1 MSSVARHSRRSRC
14 GDALTVAR
22 IETSLP
28 RWPGWRNLPRET
40 RDTLFLLAVIAWTVL
55 PHLARLP
62 WWCVALSALVL
73 LWRAYL
79 ALANLRL
86 PGRAPIAALLIS
98 AAALT
103 LWSEQSL
110 FGKEAG
116 VTMLV
121 VLMSLKTLELRA
133 RRDALV
139 VFFLGFFL
147 VLTHFLYSQSLFT
160 ALAMVVSVWGLMTA
174 LVLAHMPVGKP
185 SLRQAGMLAARSAV
199 FGAPVMV
206 ALFVLFPRI
215 GPLWGTPQDAL
226 GRTGLSGTLRLGGVA
241 EIANDDS
248 IAFRVRFDDGMV
260 AQPQNLY
267 FRGPVLSRFDGVEWR
282 RRTVGSF
289 PEGSRQAPE
298 VRTLGAGLRY
308 QLTLEPIRLP
318 MVPVLEVTPN
328 TPAAAPQLD
337 GYTLWQRSDLQWQ
350 TDRIITERVRFAA
363 QAWPRYEYGATL
375 SADERL
381 EALFLP
387 PGYNPRVIAWAAEFR
402 REHGLQG
409 ADAMTLSQAV
419 LAYIRAADFSYTLAP
434 GFYGRDAIDEFW
446 LDRRAGFCEHFA
458 AAFVVVMRAL
468 GVPSRIVTG
477 YQGAERSPL
486 DGYYIVR
493 QSHAHAWAEV
503 WQPRRGWQRV
513 DPTAAVA
520 PERVASSRALEPAP
534 GLVAGA
540 LRTVSPEL
548 MQQLRDGWEALNN
561 SWNQWVLNYSRTQ
574 QFDLLQRMGFSAPDW
589 TTLGLI
595 VVVLAVAAAVA
606 GVAWALWDRYRQDP
620 WQRLQT
626 RVRGALARLGVQ
638 ARAHDPPRRLATMV
652 RERLGAR
659 SDLLA
664 YELDAL
670 DRARYGPQARRRP
683 DPAWWR
689 RFAFEAARLRRSS

>member
-1 MSSVARHSRRSRC
+1 MAW
-14 GDALTVAR
+14 L
-22 IETSLP
+22 ETSLP

-40 RDTLFLLAVIAWTVL
+40 RDTLFLLGVIGWTVL

-73 LWRAYL
+73 VWRAHL

-86 PGRAPIAALLIS
+86 PGRVPIAALLIS
-98 AAALT
+98 AVALT

-160 ALAMVVSVWGLMTA
+160 ALAMLVSVWGLLTA

-185 SLRQAGMLAARSAV
+185 SLRQAGGLADRSAL

-206 ALFVLFPRI
+206 ALFMLFPRI

-241 EIANDDS
+241 EVANDDS
-248 IAFRVRFDDGMV
+248 IAFRVRFEEGL
-260 AQPQNLY
+260 APLPESLY
-267 FRGPVLSRFDGVEWR
+267 FRGPVLARFDGIEWR
-282 RRTVGSF
+282 RRNGPLS
-289 PEGSRQAPE
+289 GAPVTTPG
-298 VRTLGAGLRY
+298 VRTIGLGLSY
-308 QLTLEPIRLP
+308 QMTLEPIRLP
-318 MVPVLEVTPN
+318 LLPLLEFTPN
-328 TPAAAPQLD
+328 TVGAAPQID
-337 GYTLWQRSDLQWQ
+337 GYTLLLRPDLQWQ
-350 TDRIITERVRFAA
+350 TDRIVTERVRFAA
-363 QAWPRYEYGATL
+363 RAWPRYEHIAGL
-375 SADERL
+375 DADERA
-381 EALFLP
+381 EALYLP
-387 PGYNPRVIAWAAEFR
+387 PGFNPRVAAWAAQFR
-402 REHGLQG
+402 REHDLQD
-409 ADAMTLSQAV
+409 ADAMAITAAV
-419 LAYIRAADFSYTLAP
+419 LAHIRSAGFSYTLAP
-434 GFYGRDAIDEFW
+434 GYYGRDGIDEFW

-458 AAFVVVMRAL
+458 TAFVVVMRAL
-468 GVPSRIVTG
+468 GVPARVITG
-477 YQGAERSPL
+477 YQGADRSPL
-486 DGYYIVR
+486 DGFYVVR
-493 QSHAHAWAEV
+493 QSYAHAWAEV

-520 PERVASSRALEPAP
+520 PERIARSRNLEPQP

-548 MQQLRDGWEALNN
+548 MLQLRASWEALNN
-561 SWNQWVLNYSRTQ
+561 SWNQWVLNYSRAQ
-574 QFDLLQRMGFSAPDW
+574 QFDLLQRLGFHSPDW
-589 TTLGLI
+589 YTLGLI
-595 VVVLAVAAAVA
+595 VLGLAVAAALS

-626 RVRGALARLGVQ
+626 RVRDVLAPLGVQ
-638 ARAHDPPRRLATMV
+638 ARLHDTPRRLAQMV
-652 RERLGAR
+652 RDRLGER

-670 DRARYGPQARRRP
+670 DRARYGRDARRRP

-689 RFAFEAARLRRSS
+689 RFSFEASRLRRAH

>member
-1 MSSVARHSRRSRC
+1 MAWLES
-14 GDALTVAR
+14 
-22 IETSLP
+22 SLP

-73 LWRAYL
+73 VWRAHL

-86 PGRAPIAALLIS
+86 PGRAPIVALLVV
-98 AAALT
+98 AAVLT

-160 ALAMVVSVWGLMTA
+160 ALAMLVSVWGLMTA

-185 SLRQAGMLAARSAV
+185 SLRQAGALAARSAL

-206 ALFVLFPRI
+206 ALFMLFPRI
-215 GPLWGTPQDAL
+215 GPMWGTPQDAL

-248 IAFRVRFDDGMV
+248 IAFRVRLDEGFV
-260 AQPQNLY
+260 LEPESLY
-267 FRGPVLSRFDGVEWR
+267 FRGPVLSRFDGIEWR
-282 RRTVGSF
+282 RRATGLADL
-289 PEGSRQAPE
+289 SRGPGD
-298 VRTLGAGLRY
+298 VRTIGNGLRY
-308 QLTLEPIRLP
+308 EVTLEPIRLP
-318 MVPVLEVTPN
+318 LLPVLEITPN
-328 TPAAAPQLD
+328 TPGSAPQLD
-337 GYTLWQRSDLQWQ
+337 GYAVSMRRDLQWQ
-350 TDRIITERVRFAA
+350 TDRIVAERVRFTAR
-363 QAWPRYEYGATL
+363 AWPRFEHGLTL
-375 SADERL
+375 EPDERA

-387 PGYNPRVIAWAAEFR
+387 PGFNPRVMAWAAEFR
-402 REHGLQG
+402 RQHGLQG
-409 ADAMTLSQAV
+409 ADASALSAAV
-419 LAYIRAADFSYTLAP
+419 LDHIRGAEFSYTLAP

-458 AAFVVVMRAL
+458 TAFAVVMRAL
-468 GVPSRIVTG
+468 GVPARVVTG
-477 YQGAERSPL
+477 YQGAERSPI

-493 QSHAHAWAEV
+493 QSHAHAWAEI
-503 WQPRRGWQRV
+503 WQRGRGWLRV

-520 PERVASSRALEPAP
+520 PERVARSRNLEPQP

-548 MQQLRDGWEALNN
+548 MLQLRDAWEALNN
-561 SWNQWVLNYSRTQ
+561 HWNQWVLNYSRTQ
-574 QFDLLQRMGFSAPDW
+574 QFDLLQRLGFQSPDW
-589 TTLGLI
+589 YTLGLI
-595 VVVLAVAAAVA
+595 VLALGVLAAAA
-606 GVAWALWDRYRQDP
+606 GVAWALWDRHRQDP
-620 WQRLQT
+620 WQRLQAQ
-626 RVRGALARLGVQ
+626 VREVLAPLGVV
-638 ARAHDPPRRLATMV
+638 ARPHDPPRRLATLV
-652 RERLGAR
+652 RERLGNR
-659 SDLLA
+659 SDVLA

-670 DRARYGPQARRRP
+670 DRARYGPRARRRP
-683 DPAWWR
+683 DPQWWR
-689 RFAFEAARLRRSS
+689 RFSFEAARLRRAH

>member
-1 MSSVARHSRRSRC
+1 MAW
-14 GDALTVAR
+14 L
-22 IETSLP
+22 ETSLP

-40 RDTLFLLAVIAWTVL
+40 RDTLFLLGVIGWTVL

-73 LWRAYL
+73 VWRAHL

-86 PGRAPIAALLIS
+86 PGRVPIAALLIS
-98 AAALT
+98 AVALT

-160 ALAMVVSVWGLMTA
+160 ALAMLVSVWGLLTA

-185 SLRQAGMLAARSAV
+185 SLRQAGGLAARSAL

-206 ALFVLFPRI
+206 ALFMLFPRI

-241 EIANDDS
+241 EVANDDS
-248 IAFRVRFDDGMV
+248 IAFRVRFEEGL
-260 AQPQNLY
+260 APLPESLY
-267 FRGPVLSRFDGVEWR
+267 FRGPVLTRFDGIEWR
-282 RRTVGSF
+282 RRNG
-289 PEGSRQAPE
+289 PLPGAPVTTPG
-298 VRTLGAGLRY
+298 VRTIGLGLSY
-308 QLTLEPIRLP
+308 QMTLEPIRLP
-318 MVPVLEVTPN
+318 LLPLLEFTPN
-328 TPAAAPQLD
+328 TVGAAPQID
-337 GYTLWQRSDLQWQ
+337 GYTLLLRPDLQWQ
-350 TDRIITERVRFAA
+350 TDRIVTERVRFAA
-363 QAWPRYEYGATL
+363 RAWPRYEHIAGL
-375 SADERL
+375 DADERA
-381 EALFLP
+381 EALYLP
-387 PGYNPRVIAWAAEFR
+387 PGFNPRVAAWAAQFR
-402 REHGLQG
+402 REHDLQD
-409 ADAMTLSQAV
+409 ADAVAITAAV
-419 LAYIRAADFSYTLAP
+419 LAHIRSAGFSYTLAP
-434 GFYGRDAIDEFW
+434 GYYGRDGIDEFW

-458 AAFVVVMRAL
+458 TAFVVVMRAL
-468 GVPSRIVTG
+468 GVPARVITG
-477 YQGAERSPL
+477 YQGADRSPL
-486 DGYYIVR
+486 DGYYVVR
-493 QSHAHAWAEV
+493 QSYAHAWAEV

-520 PERVASSRALEPAP
+520 PERIARSRNLEPQP

-548 MQQLRDGWEALNN
+548 MLQLRASWEALNN
-561 SWNQWVLNYSRTQ
+561 SWNQWVLNYSRAQ
-574 QFDLLQRMGFSAPDW
+574 QFDLLQRLGFHSPDW
-589 TTLGLI
+589 YTLGLI
-595 VVVLAVAAAVA
+595 VLGLAVAAALS

-626 RVRGALARLGVQ
+626 RVRDVLAPLGVQ
-638 ARAHDPPRRLATMV
+638 ARLHDTPRRLAQMV
-652 RERLGAR
+652 RDRLGER

-670 DRARYGPQARRRP
+670 DRARYGRDARRRP

-689 RFAFEAARLRRSS
+689 RFSFEASRLRRAH

>member
-1 MSSVARHSRRSRC
+1 MAW
-14 GDALTVAR
+14 L
-22 IETSLP
+22 ETSLP

-40 RDTLFLLAVIAWTVL
+40 RDTLFLLGVIGWTVL

-73 LWRAYL
+73 VWRAHL

-86 PGRAPIAALLIS
+86 PGRVPIAALLIS
-98 AAALT
+98 AVALT

-160 ALAMVVSVWGLMTA
+160 ALAMLVSVWGLLTA

-185 SLRQAGMLAARSAV
+185 SLRQAGGLAARSAL

-206 ALFVLFPRI
+206 ALFMLFPRI

-241 EIANDDS
+241 EVANDDS
-248 IAFRVRFDDGMV
+248 IAFRVRFEEGL
-260 AQPQNLY
+260 APLPESLY
-267 FRGPVLSRFDGVEWR
+267 FRGPVLARFDGIEWR
-282 RRTVGSF
+282 RRNGPLS
-289 PEGSRQAPE
+289 GAPVTTPG
-298 VRTLGAGLRY
+298 VRTIGLGLSY
-308 QLTLEPIRLP
+308 QMTLEPIRLP
-318 MVPVLEVTPN
+318 LLPLLEFTPN
-328 TPAAAPQLD
+328 TVGAAPQID
-337 GYTLWQRSDLQWQ
+337 GYTLLLRPDLQWQ
-350 TDRIITERVRFAA
+350 TDRIVTERVRFAA
-363 QAWPRYEYGATL
+363 RAWPRYEHIAGL
-375 SADERL
+375 DADERA
-381 EALFLP
+381 EALYLP
-387 PGYNPRVIAWAAEFR
+387 PGFNPRVAAWAAQFR
-402 REHGLQG
+402 REHDLQD
-409 ADAMTLSQAV
+409 ADAMAITAAV
-419 LAYIRAADFSYTLAP
+419 LAHIRSAGFSYTLAP
-434 GFYGRDAIDEFW
+434 GYYGRDGIDEFW

-458 AAFVVVMRAL
+458 TAFVVVMRAL
-468 GVPSRIVTG
+468 GVPARVITG
-477 YQGAERSPL
+477 YQGADRSPL
-486 DGYYIVR
+486 DGFYVVR
-493 QSHAHAWAEV
+493 QSYAHAWAEV

-520 PERVASSRALEPAP
+520 PERIARSRNLEPQP

-548 MQQLRDGWEALNN
+548 MLQLRASWEALNN
-561 SWNQWVLNYSRTQ
+561 SWNQWVLNYSRAQ
-574 QFDLLQRMGFSAPDW
+574 QFDLLQRLGFHSPDW
-589 TTLGLI
+589 YTLGLI
-595 VVVLAVAAAVA
+595 VLGLAVAAALS

-626 RVRGALARLGVQ
+626 RVRDVLAPLGVQ
-638 ARAHDPPRRLATMV
+638 ARLHDTPRRLAQMV
-652 RERLGAR
+652 RDRLGER

-670 DRARYGPQARRRP
+670 DRARYGRDARRRP

-689 RFAFEAARLRRSS
+689 RFSFEASRLRRAH

>member
-1 MSSVARHSRRSRC
+1 MAR
-14 GDALTVAR
+14 L
-22 IETSLP
+22 ELSLP

-40 RDTLFLLAVIAWTVL
+40 RDTLFLLGVIAWTVL

-73 LWRAYL
+73 VWRAHL

-86 PGRAPIAALLIS
+86 PGRVPIAALLIC
-98 AAALT
+98 AVVLT

-116 VTMLV
+116 VTLLV

-160 ALAMVVSVWGLMTA
+160 ALAMVVSVWGLLTA
-174 LVLAHMPVGKP
+174 LVLAHMPVGRP
-185 SLRQAGMLAARSAV
+185 SLRRAGALAARSAL

-206 ALFVLFPRI
+206 ALFLLFPRI

-241 EIANDDS
+241 EIANDDA

-260 AQPQNLY
+260 VQPAQLY

-282 RRTVGSF
+282 RRGLTPSSEAQR
-289 PEGSRQAPE
+289 PAPP
-298 VRTLGAGLRY
+298 VRRLGAGLRY
-308 QLTLEPIRLP
+308 EVTLEPIRLP
-318 MVPVLEVTPN
+318 LLPLLELTPDL
-328 TPAAAPQLD
+328 PDSAPRLD
-337 GYTLWQRSDLQWQ
+337 GYAVSLRPDLQWQ
-350 TDRIITERVRFAA
+350 TDRIVTERVRFAA
-363 QAWPRYEYGATL
+363 QAWPRFEYGATL
-375 SADERL
+375 DSVERFD
-381 EALFLP
+381 ALYLP
-387 PGYNPRVIAWAAEFR
+387 PGYNPRVVAWAAEFR
-402 REHGLQG
+402 RERGLDR
-409 ADAMTLSQAV
+409 ADASTLVNAV
-419 LAYIRAADFSYTLAP
+419 LTYIRSSDFSYTLAP
-434 GFYGRDAIDEFW
+434 GYYGRDAIDEFW

-458 AAFVVVMRAL
+458 TGFVVVMRAL
-468 GVPSRIVTG
+468 GVPARVVTG

-493 QSHAHAWAEV
+493 QSHAHAWAEI
-503 WQPRRGWQRV
+503 WQAGRGWLRV

-520 PERVASSRALEPAP
+520 PDRVANSRNLEPAP
-534 GLVAGA
+534 GLVASA
-540 LRTVSPEL
+540 LRTVSPDL
-548 MQQLRDGWEALNN
+548 MLQLRDGWEAMNN
-561 SWNQWVLNYSRTQ
+561 AWNQWVLNYSRAQ
-574 QFDLLQRMGFSAPDW
+574 QFDLLKGLGFSSPDW

-606 GVAWALWDRYRQDP
+606 GIAWALWDRHRQDP
-620 WQRLQT
+620 WQRQQA
-626 RVRGALARLGVQ
+626 RVRDALASLGVV

-652 RERLGAR
+652 RERLGGR

-689 RFAFEAARLRRSS
+689 RFAVEAARLRRAH

>member
-1 MSSVARHSRRSRC
+1 MTW
-14 GDALTVAR
+14 L
-22 IETSLP
+22 ETSLP

-40 RDTLFLLAVIAWTVL
+40 RDTLFLLAVIGWTVL

-73 LWRAYL
+73 VWRAHL
-79 ALANLRL
+79 ALASLRL
-86 PGRAPIAALLIS
+86 PGRAPIVALLIS
-98 AAALT
+98 AALLT

-160 ALAMVVSVWGLMTA
+160 ALAMLVSVWGLLTA

-185 SLRQAGMLAARSAV
+185 SLRQAGGLAARSAL
-199 FGAPVMV
+199 FGAPLMV

-215 GPLWGTPQDAL
+215 GPLWGMPQDAL

-241 EIANDDS
+241 EVANDDS
-248 IAFRVRFDDGMV
+248 IAFRVRFDEGAV
-260 AQPQNLY
+260 VSPESLY

-282 RRTVGSF
+282 RRAGGAP
-289 PEGSRQAPE
+289 PEGSRTAHG
-298 VRTLGAGLRY
+298 VRTLGPGLGY
-308 QLTLEPIRLP
+308 EMTLEPIRLP
-318 MVPVLEVTPN
+318 LLPLLEITPDV
-328 TPAAAPQLD
+328 AGAAPQLE
-337 GYTLWQRSDLQWQ
+337 GYAVTQRPDLQWQ
-350 TDRIITERVRFAA
+350 TDRIVTERVRFAA
-363 QAWPRYEYGATL
+363 RAWPQYETVATL
-375 SADERL
+375 DGDERA
-381 EALFLP
+381 EALYLP
-387 PGYNPRVIAWAAEFR
+387 SGFNPRIAAWALEFR
-402 REHGLQG
+402 RRQGLQG
-409 ADAMTLSQAV
+409 ADAATLSAAV
-419 LAYIRAADFSYTLAP
+419 LAHIRQADFSYTLAP
-434 GFYGRDAIDEFW
+434 GIYGRDGIDEFW

-458 AAFVVVMRAL
+458 TAFVVVMRAL
-468 GVPSRIVTG
+468 GVPARVVTG
-477 YQGAERSPL
+477 YQGAERSLL
-486 DGYYIVR
+486 DGYYVVR

-520 PERVASSRALEPAP
+520 PERVASSRNLEPAP

-548 MQQLRDGWEALNN
+548 MLQLREGWEAVNN
-561 SWNQWVLNYSRTQ
+561 HWNQWVLNYSRAQ
-574 QFDLLQRMGFSAPDW
+574 QFDLLQRLGFSSPDW
-589 TTLGLI
+589 ATLGVILMG
-595 VVVLAVAAAVA
+595 LAVAAALA
-606 GVAWALWDRYRQDP
+606 GVAWALWDRHRQDP
-620 WQRLQT
+620 WQRLQAQI
-626 RVRGALARLGVQ
+626 REVLAPLGVI
-638 ARAHDPPRRLATMV
+638 ARAHDPPRRLASMV
-652 RERLGAR
+652 RERLGGR

-670 DRARYGPQARRRP
+670 DRARYGPRARRRP

-689 RFAFEAARLRRSS
+689 RFSFEATRLRRAH

>member
-1 MSSVARHSRRSRC
+1 MAW
-14 GDALTVAR
+14 L
-22 IETSLP
+22 ETSLP
-28 RWPGWRNLPRET
+28 RLPGWRNLPRET
-40 RDTLFLLAVIAWTVL
+40 RDTLFLLGVIGWTVL

-73 LWRAYL
+73 VWRAHL

-86 PGRAPIAALLIS
+86 PGRVPIAALLIS
-98 AAALT
+98 AVALT

-160 ALAMVVSVWGLMTA
+160 ALAMLVSVWGLRTA

-185 SLRQAGMLAARSAV
+185 SLRQAGGLAARSAL

-206 ALFVLFPRI
+206 ALFMLFPRI

-241 EIANDDS
+241 EVANDDS
-248 IAFRVRFDDGMV
+248 IAFRVRFEEGL
-260 AQPQNLY
+260 APLPESLY
-267 FRGPVLSRFDGVEWR
+267 FRGPVLTRFDGIEWR
-282 RRTVGSF
+282 RRNG
-289 PEGSRQAPE
+289 PLPGAPVTTPG
-298 VRTLGAGLRY
+298 VRTIGLGLSY
-308 QLTLEPIRLP
+308 QMTLEPIRLP
-318 MVPVLEVTPN
+318 LLPLLEFTPN
-328 TPAAAPQLD
+328 TVGAAPQID
-337 GYTLWQRSDLQWQ
+337 GYTLLLRPDLQWQ
-350 TDRIITERVRFAA
+350 TDRIVTERVRFAA
-363 QAWPRYEYGATL
+363 RAWPRYEHIAGL
-375 SADERL
+375 DADERA
-381 EALFLP
+381 EALYLP
-387 PGYNPRVIAWAAEFR
+387 PGFNPRVAAWAAQFR
-402 REHGLQG
+402 REHDLQD
-409 ADAMTLSQAV
+409 ADAMAITAAV
-419 LAYIRAADFSYTLAP
+419 LAHIRSAGFSYTLAP
-434 GFYGRDAIDEFW
+434 GYYGRDGIDEFW

-458 AAFVVVMRAL
+458 TAFVVVMRAL
-468 GVPSRIVTG
+468 GVPARVITG
-477 YQGAERSPL
+477 YQGADRSPL
-486 DGYYIVR
+486 DGFYVVR
-493 QSHAHAWAEV
+493 QSYAHAWAEV

-520 PERVASSRALEPAP
+520 PERIARSRNLEPQP

-548 MQQLRDGWEALNN
+548 MLQLRASWEALNN
-561 SWNQWVLNYSRTQ
+561 SWNQWVLNYSRAQ
-574 QFDLLQRMGFSAPDW
+574 QFDLLQRLGFHSPDW
-589 TTLGLI
+589 YTLGLI
-595 VVVLAVAAAVA
+595 VLGLAVAAALS

-626 RVRGALARLGVQ
+626 RVRDVLAPLGVQ
-638 ARAHDPPRRLATMV
+638 ARLHDTPRRLAQMV
-652 RERLGAR
+652 RDRLGER

-670 DRARYGPQARRRP
+670 DRARYGRDARRRP

-689 RFAFEAARLRRSS
+689 RFSFEASRLRRAH

>member
-1 MSSVARHSRRSRC
+1 MAW
-14 GDALTVAR
+14 L
-22 IETSLP
+22 ETSLP

-40 RDTLFLLAVIAWTVL
+40 RDTLFLLGVIGWTVL

-73 LWRAYL
+73 VWRAHL

-86 PGRAPIAALLIS
+86 PGRVPIAALLIS
-98 AAALT
+98 AVALT

-160 ALAMVVSVWGLMTA
+160 ALAMLVSVWGLLTA

-185 SLRQAGMLAARSAV
+185 SLRQAGGLAARSAL

-206 ALFVLFPRI
+206 ALFMLFPRI

-241 EIANDDS
+241 EVANDDS
-248 IAFRVRFDDGMV
+248 IAFRVRFEEGL
-260 AQPQNLY
+260 APLPESLY
-267 FRGPVLSRFDGVEWR
+267 FRGPVLARFDGIEWR
-282 RRTVGSF
+282 RRNGPLS
-289 PEGSRQAPE
+289 GAPVTTPG
-298 VRTLGAGLRY
+298 VRTIGLGLSY
-308 QLTLEPIRLP
+308 QMTLEPIRLP
-318 MVPVLEVTPN
+318 LLPLLEFTPN
-328 TPAAAPQLD
+328 TVGAAPQID
-337 GYTLWQRSDLQWQ
+337 GYTLLLRPDLQWQ
-350 TDRIITERVRFAA
+350 TDRIVTERVRFAA
-363 QAWPRYEYGATL
+363 RAWPRYEHIAGL
-375 SADERL
+375 DADERA
-381 EALFLP
+381 EALYLP
-387 PGYNPRVIAWAAEFR
+387 PGFNPRVAAWAAQFR
-402 REHGLQG
+402 REHDLQD
-409 ADAMTLSQAV
+409 ADAMAITAAV
-419 LAYIRAADFSYTLAP
+419 LAHIRSAGFSYTLAP
-434 GFYGRDAIDEFW
+434 GYYGRDGIDEFW

-458 AAFVVVMRAL
+458 TAFVVVMRAL
-468 GVPSRIVTG
+468 GVPARVITG
-477 YQGAERSPL
+477 YQGADRSPL
-486 DGYYIVR
+486 DGFYVVR
-493 QSHAHAWAEV
+493 QSYAHAWAEV

-520 PERVASSRALEPAP
+520 PERIARSRNLEPQP

-548 MQQLRDGWEALNN
+548 MLQLRASWEALNN
-561 SWNQWVLNYSRTQ
+561 SWNQWVLNYSRAQ
-574 QFDLLQRMGFSAPDW
+574 QFDLLQRLGFHSPDW
-589 TTLGLI
+589 YTLGLI
-595 VVVLAVAAAVA
+595 VLGLAVAAALS

-626 RVRGALARLGVQ
+626 CVRDVLAPLGVQ
-638 ARAHDPPRRLATMV
+638 ARLHDTPRRLAQMV
-652 RERLGAR
+652 RDRLGER

-670 DRARYGPQARRRP
+670 DRARYGRDARRRP

-689 RFAFEAARLRRSS
+689 RFSFEASRLRRAH